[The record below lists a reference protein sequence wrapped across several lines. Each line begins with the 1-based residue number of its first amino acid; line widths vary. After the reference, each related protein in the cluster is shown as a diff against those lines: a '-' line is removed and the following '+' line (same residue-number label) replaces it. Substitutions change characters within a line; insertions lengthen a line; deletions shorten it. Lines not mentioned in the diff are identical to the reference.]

1 MKIFFLLL
9 IALNI
14 SVARHPLHVSV
25 TEISMNEKEKR
36 LEITMRVFIDDLE
49 ETMRKKLHQPAF
61 DILKPP
67 VGITID
73 NVMRDYFKSHFK
85 LSLDKK
91 DYVVTLLG
99 HETDGDAFVFYL
111 EVDRVKKW
119 KSIEVT
125 NDSMTETFEDQS
137 NLVHVTVRDVVH
149 SLRLN
154 GTTPSGVLTFD
165 VK

>member
-1 MKIFFLLL
+1 MP
-9 IALNI
+9 A
-14 SVARHPLHVSV
+14 VRHPLHVSV

-49 ETMRKKLHQPAF
+49 ETMRKRLHQPAF

-67 VGITID
+67 AGFTVD
-73 NVMRDYFKSHFK
+73 DVMRDYLKNHFK

-91 DYVVTLLG
+91 NQVVTLLG
-99 HETDGDAFVFYL
+99 HETDEDAFVFYL

-119 KSIEVT
+119 KHIDVT
-125 NDSMTETFEDQS
+125 NDAMSETFEDQS
-137 NLVHVTVRDVVH
+137 NLVHVTVHEVVH
-149 SLRLN
+149 SLRLTGN
-154 GTTPSGVLTFD
+154 APTGMLTFD

>member
-1 MKIFFLLL
+1 M
-9 IALNI
+9 AP
-14 SVARHPLHVSV
+14 HPLHVSV

-36 LEITMRVFIDDLE
+36 LEITMRVFVDDLE
-49 ETMRKKLHQPAF
+49 ETMRKRLHQPAF

-67 VGITID
+67 VGVTVD
-73 NVMRDYFKSHFK
+73 DVMRDYFKSHFK

-91 DYVVTLLG
+91 DQVIKMLG

-111 EVDRVKKW
+111 EVNHVKKW

-125 NDSMTETFEDQS
+125 NDAMSETFDDQS
-137 NLVHVTVRDVVH
+137 NLVHVIVHEVVH

-154 GTTPSGVLTFD
+154 GNTPSGVLTFD